1 MFINIKYTHKL
12 KYPATRINVL
22 QQQHTS
28 NSYRFNV
35 E

>member
-1 MFINIKYTHKL
+1 MFINIKYTQKL